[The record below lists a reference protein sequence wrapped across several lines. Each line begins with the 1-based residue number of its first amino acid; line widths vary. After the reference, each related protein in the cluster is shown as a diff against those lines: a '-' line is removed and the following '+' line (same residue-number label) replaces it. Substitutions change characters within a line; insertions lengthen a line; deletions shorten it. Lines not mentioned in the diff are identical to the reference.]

1 MRLHTLT
8 LTILKAATVI
18 TVFAIAIE
26 LGYRQ
31 NKILGRVPTKPQTSG
46 ETITRQNIIMDQQIF
61 AVSLTPEMMERL
73 TQLNRDVLKLIQER
87 TKTPEEAFIVLDGVK
102 RNLELMYGM
111 VLVAPLDYLQ
121 SGQS

>member
-1 MRLHTLT
+1 
-8 LTILKAATVI
+8 
-18 TVFAIAIE
+18 
-26 LGYRQ
+26 
-31 NKILGRVPTKPQTSG
+31 
-46 ETITRQNIIMDQQIF
+46 MDQQIF

-87 TKTPEEAFIVLDGVK
+87 TKTPEEAFIVLDAVK

-111 VLVAPLDYLQ
+111 VLVAPLDHLQ

>member
-1 MRLHTLT
+1 
-8 LTILKAATVI
+8 
-18 TVFAIAIE
+18 
-26 LGYRQ
+26 
-31 NKILGRVPTKPQTSG
+31 
-46 ETITRQNIIMDQQIF
+46 MDQQIF
-61 AVSLTPEMMERL
+61 TVSLTPEMMERL

-87 TKTPEEAFIVLDGVK
+87 TKTPEEAFIVLDAVK